1 MKAINRILLGA
12 AIFLGAA
19 TFASC
24 SSDNDRMIG
33 KWETATPTTVF
44 PTIPGTVSSTATTT
58 IEFSK
63 GTDSKSGPVKL
74 TTIYEMTLPSDS
86 TAMAPVSTVNASI
99 NGTWTRD
106 DKDDDD
112 FFLSF
117 DQNSLSVNAIS
128 APELGPVTQVFLSS
142 LARYTR
148 IDDVEVNKA
157 NTVLTFEDTAD
168 SSYVLS
174 RIPE

>member
-12 AIFLGAA
+12 AVLIGTAA
-19 TFASC
+19 LASC
-24 SSDNDRMIG
+24 SNDNKLIG
-33 KWETATPTTVF
+33 KWETSTPAAVF

-86 TAMAPVSTVNASI
+86 TAMAPVSTVNATI

-112 FFLSF
+112 YFLSF